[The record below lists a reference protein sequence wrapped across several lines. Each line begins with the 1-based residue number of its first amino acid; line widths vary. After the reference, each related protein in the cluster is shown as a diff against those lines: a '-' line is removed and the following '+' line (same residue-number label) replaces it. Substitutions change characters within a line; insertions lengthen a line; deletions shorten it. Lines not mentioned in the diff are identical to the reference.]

1 MDRSAWAAWPSGSDP
16 LELERDVHRAREIF
30 LTTGAP
36 TPGVRRLVL
45 ESWRRSLRSGVDP
58 DRALPRADIAVADIA
73 GYRREHRL
81 SLAIPVIRRL
91 LLDGLGSDGMVV
103 ALGDTR
109 GRLLWIEGDRAARA
123 ALEGIGFAEG
133 ANWAES
139 ATGTSAPGI
148 ALALDHEV
156 QVFGAEHFATSIQP
170 WSCTAAP
177 VHDPRTGQP
186 LGLLDITG
194 GPSVAA
200 PHMLALI
207 RAAIAA
213 IEAELLAA
221 PLRDPASREVDL
233 RVLGRRR
240 AGLRRGHEWV
250 DLSARH
256 GEMILVLSESA
267 EPLGAAELAAAVYVE
282 DTAEVTVR
290 AEISRLRRALP
301 GMLADGGPY
310 RLRTSSR
317 SDVAQVRDAIRAG
330 DLTGALAAY
339 GGPVLPTSVAPAVE
353 DLRADLTGQVRSA
366 VLASSDAAAVE
377 QWTSDASGR
386 DDWEAWT
393 RLRDLAP
400 AGSATR
406 LRADLR
412 LAALDLEFGV

>member
-1 MDRSAWAAWPSGSDP
+1 MH
-16 LELERDVHRAREIF
+16 LAREVF

-45 ESWRRSLRSGVDP
+45 ESWRRSLESGVDP
-58 DRALPRADIAVADIA
+58 ERSVPRSDIAAADLA

-109 GRLLWIEGDRAARA
+109 GRLLWIEGDRVARA

-133 ANWAES
+133 SNWAEN

-156 QVFGAEHFATSIQP
+156 QVFGAEHFAAPIQP

-177 VHDPRTGQP
+177 VHDPLTGRT

-207 RAAIAA
+207 RATVAA
-213 IEAELLAA
+213 IEAELWAA
-221 PLRDPASREVDL
+221 PLPAAQAREADL

-240 AGLRRGHEWV
+240 AGLRRGHEWT

-256 GEMILVLSESA
+256 GEILLVLSETP
-267 EPLGAAELAAAVYVE
+267 EPLGAAELAAAVYLE

-290 AEISRLRRALP
+290 AEISRLRRGMP
-301 GMLADGGPY
+301 GLLGDGGPY
-310 RLRTSSR
+310 RLRTSVR
-317 SDVAQVRDAIRAG
+317 SDVAQVRDAVRAG
-330 DLTGALAAY
+330 DLTAALAAY
-339 GGPVLPTSVAPAVE
+339 GGPVLPASVAPAVE
-353 DLRADLTGQVRSA
+353 DLRADLTNEIRAA
-366 VLASSDAAAVE
+366 VLASADLAALDH
-377 QWTSDASGR
+377 WTSDPFGR
-386 DDWEAWT
+386 DDWEAWA

-400 AGSATR
+400 TGSATR

-412 LAALDLEFGV
+412 LATLDLEYGP